1 MNIKPALLPEPFT
14 IELPASD
21 LPEHILARFP
31 ERPSPA
37 ARFAVTIEPAQTE
50 MEKIAALRRDI
61 EEGLADVAA
70 GRVSDGDA
78 VFARLKVCFPDT

>member
-1 MNIKPALLPEPFT
+1 MSIKPALLPEPFT

-31 ERPSPA
+31 TRPSPG
-37 ARFAVTIEPAQTE
+37 ARFAVTIEPALTE
-50 MEKIAALRRDI
+50 EEKLVALRHDI
-61 EEGLADVAA
+61 EEGLVDVAA

-78 VFARLKVCFPDT
+78 VFARLKTCFPDI